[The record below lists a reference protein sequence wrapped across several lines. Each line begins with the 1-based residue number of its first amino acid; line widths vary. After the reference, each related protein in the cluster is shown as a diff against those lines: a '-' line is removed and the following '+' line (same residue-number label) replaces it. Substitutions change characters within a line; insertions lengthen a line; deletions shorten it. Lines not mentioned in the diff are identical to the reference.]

1 MSGRDGAD
9 HRADDGAGDDA
20 GARRGRILEAITRLQ
35 SAVIAGESDLRSG
48 FARALDVLLEATGSQ
63 YGFIA
68 ETCADADATPY
79 LSTLAITDIA
89 WDATSR
95 ELAALARRQGLEF
108 RNLDTLFGAPVKTG
122 DTMIANDA
130 PNDPRA
136 GGLPPGHPDVN
147 AFLGL
152 PLRYGGEMIG
162 LAGLA
167 NRAGGYAPSLVDELE
182 PLAAALA
189 AMVVAE
195 RAKMERDRQTE
206 RAEHALTGSDAA
218 VWDWDISS
226 DSLWWSDSL
235 KALLGLPQSTK
246 ADFELFRSHIH
257 DDDRGAVIAAVEA
270 ALAGREPYHSV
281 FRFKRGDGGYA
292 TIRASGQVI
301 RDADG
306 APQRMVG
313 VQIDISREIEREARL
328 REASEFSG
336 VALAAAGLAAWRWDA
351 ATGLITM
358 DARFAALLEQPEL
371 EGVPLSRKTVLG
383 AVHPDDRALVER
395 EMDAVLEN
403 RTHTFRADHRLRVP
417 SGRTVWV
424 RAHAGVREHTRGG
437 APVIIGVVVDRTEAK
452 QTELALAEAK
462 ERYELAVNGSGMAVW
477 DWNIET
483 DELVWS
489 DALFSILGFKADD
502 VQRRGSFFKD
512 RVHLEDQARVQAALT
527 AHIETGAKYDL
538 KFRMRHRSGLWVP
551 VQSRGASVRDASGR
565 AVRMAGSILDL
576 TAEQNAERTAAEA
589 TAKISLAARHAG
601 IGPVEL
607 DLVTRTLRGDENFAR
622 LIGEPDRRE
631 ISFDHAMG
639 LVHKDDRIALEARQ
653 RALMKSGADRFDA
666 EFRMVRPDGS
676 TVWAEMVA
684 VVTRRDE
691 RGDPTLMS
699 GVMIDHTA
707 RKQVERDLARA
718 NERYD
723 LAVGASH
730 MAIWDQNLVTGEI
743 YWSARMGEILGLGLK
758 EGHEDVAA
766 FTARIHAD
774 DKDQTARAFRAL
786 VEDGVPYDQITR
798 LRRAD
803 GGYATVRSRGGVLRD
818 DGGAPVRVCGSLSDI
833 SGEVMAGARADLALE
848 AARLGIWDWD
858 IAGGVMTADS
868 RFAEILGRPWLAGL
882 AAQQTD
888 TLRYIHKDDRAM
900 SEAKVRDLESGRI
913 DRVEFEHRVVRPD
926 GGIVWVGGCASV
938 VETGSDGRPRRVLG
952 VFEDHTARKTAELE
966 LAEAN
971 QRYDLAVSGAL
982 TAIWDQNLETG
993 ELYWSAPLGDM
1004 IGLGAAERVEQL
1016 EDFLERVHPDD
1027 REPSLAE
1034 TRTAI
1039 ETGAPLDMVMR
1050 VRHADGGYR
1059 HLRSRAGVL
1068 RNPTGRPVRLCGS
1081 VTDVTEEIAAEA
1093 KARLAGQRA
1102 QLALE
1107 AAHLG
1112 VWEYDAVSGLV
1123 SIDHTLADLLGAP
1136 DLAGRPRPFADIKT
1150 FAHHEDAARV
1160 NADIAK
1166 LHKGERSTVRNEHRI
1181 VRPDGASVWVRADV
1195 GVAERAPDGSV
1206 LRMIGIVQDLSGVK
1220 ATEALL
1226 RKSAEAAGKANEAK
1240 SQFLATMS
1248 HEIRTPL
1255 NGVLG
1260 VVQLLERTEL
1270 DPRQQRYVKTIKA
1283 SGRSLSDVIED
1294 VLDISR
1300 IEAGKLALKA
1310 EPALVADILEQA
1322 AAPSRALAAEK
1333 QVGLSLTI
1341 SGDLALPVRVDPRRV
1356 AQMTANLIG
1365 NAVKFTESGG
1375 VRVTA
1380 TRPSRGVLRI
1390 EVDDDGPGLP
1400 EDMHEAVFE
1409 RFTQADMSAS
1419 RTHQGTGLGLAI
1431 VRDLAKLAGGVAG
1444 VRSQPGQGACFWI
1457 ELPAPA
1463 IPSTAAC
1470 QAGPSASMSGETT
1483 PDPDAPALRVLV
1495 VEDHPVNRAVTAEL
1509 VTQAGHVCETAETG
1523 EEALTALRTGPVDV
1537 VLMDLHMP
1545 GMDGT
1550 ETLARIRGGEA
1561 GASDLPVYIVSADAT
1576 PEAFEETKALG
1587 ASGFFVKPIDAENLR
1602 RSLAGLARRSREA
1615 S

>member
-1 MSGRDGAD
+1 MSRRDEAD
-9 HRADDGAGDDA
+9 HKADDSARESA

-48 FARALDVLLEATGSQ
+48 FARALDVLLDATASTS
-63 YGFIA
+63 GFIA
-68 ETCADADATPY
+68 ETRTGKDGAAA
-79 LSTLAITDIA
+79 LNTLAVIGMSD
-89 WDATSR
+89 DAAAHGQ
-95 ELAALARRQGLEF
+95 AALEL
-108 RNLDTLFGAPVKTG
+108 T
-122 DTMIANDA
+122 
-130 PNDPRA
+130 
-136 GGLPPGHPDVN
+136 
-147 AFLGL
+147 
-152 PLRYGGEMIG
+152 LRYGGETIG
-162 LAGLA
+162 LAGLSG
-167 NRAGGYAPSLVDELE
+167 RDDGYTPSLVDELE
-182 PLAAALA
+182 PLAATLA

-195 RAKMERDRQTE
+195 RAKVERDRLAE
-206 RAEHALTGSDAA
+206 RAELALTGSDAA
-218 VWDWDISS
+218 VWDWDIATGA
-226 DSLWWSDSL
+226 LWWSDSL
-235 KALLGLPQSTK
+235 KTMLGLPLSTVP
-246 ADFELFRSHIH
+246 DFELFRSRIH
-257 DDDRGAVIAAVEA
+257 NDDRDAVLPAVEA
-270 ALAGREPYHSV
+270 ALAGREPYHCV
-281 FRFKRGDGGYA
+281 FRLQREDGGYA
-292 TIRASGQVI
+292 TIRSTGQVI

-313 VQIDISREIEREARL
+313 VQIDISREIEREAQV
-328 REASEFSG
+328 REAGEFSG
-336 VALAAAGLAAWRWDA
+336 VALAAAGLAAWRWDSE
-351 ATGLITM
+351 TEIITL

-371 EGVPLSRKTVLG
+371 EGVPLSRKRVLG
-383 AVHPDDRALVER
+383 AVHPEDRALVER

-403 RTHTFRADHRLRVP
+403 RTHIFRSDHRLRVP

-424 RAHAGVREHTRGG
+424 RAHAGVREHKSSG
-437 APVIIGVVVDRTEAK
+437 APVIVGVVVDRTEAK

-462 ERYELAVNGSGMAVW
+462 ERYELAVNGSGIAIW

-489 DALFSILGFKADD
+489 DALFCMLGLEKVNFFE
-502 VQRRGSFFKD
+502 RRTFFTE
-512 RVHLEDQARVQAALT
+512 RLHPEDKARVQAGLGK
-527 AHIETGAKYDL
+527 HMKTGATYDL
-538 KFRMRHRSGLWVP
+538 KFRLRHSSGRWVP
-551 VQSRGASVRDASGR
+551 VHSRGASVRDASGR

-576 TAEQNAERTAAEA
+576 TAEQTAERTAAEA
-589 TAKISLAARHAG
+589 VAKISLAARHAG

-607 DLVTRTLRGDENFAR
+607 DLVARSMRGDENFAR
-622 LIGEPDRRE
+622 LIGEPDRHE

-639 LVHKDDRIALEARQ
+639 LVHHEDRIALEARQ
-653 RALMKSGADRFDA
+653 RTLIESGADRFEA
-666 EFRMVRPDGS
+666 EFRMVRQDGS

-691 RGDPTLMS
+691 YGVPTLMS

-730 MAIWDQNLVTGEI
+730 TAIWEQNLTNGAV

-758 EGHEDVAA
+758 EGHEDAETFV
-766 FTARIHAD
+766 ARIHPD
-774 DKDQTARAFRAL
+774 DRETIAQAFWAL
-786 VEDGVPYDQITR
+786 VNDDAPYDQITR

-818 DGGAPVRVCGSLSDI
+818 DSGAPVRVCGSLSDI
-833 SGEVMAGARADLALE
+833 SGEVMAGARADTALE

-858 IAGGVMTADS
+858 LASGVMTADA
-868 RFAEILGRPWLAGL
+868 RYAEILGRPWLAKAPGPSSNRV
-882 AAQQTD
+882 
-888 TLRYIHKDDRAM
+888 RYVHEEDRAM
-900 SEAKVRDLESGRI
+900 SEAKVCDLETGRI
-913 DRVEFEHRVVRPD
+913 ERTEFEHRAVRPD
-926 GGIVWVGGCASV
+926 GSIIWVGGCISV
-938 VETGSDGRPRRVLG
+938 VESGADGKPRRIIG
-952 VFEDHTARKTAELE
+952 VFEDRTERKTAEME
-966 LAEAN
+966 LFEAK

-982 TAIWDQNLETG
+982 TAIWDQNLDTG
-993 ELYWSAPLGDM
+993 DLYWSAPLGDM
-1004 IGLGAAERVEQL
+1004 LGLGAAERTEHL
-1016 EDFLERVHPDD
+1016 NDFLARIHPED
-1027 REPSLAE
+1027 RDASLAQ
-1034 TRTAI
+1034 THTAI

-1068 RNPTGRPVRLCGS
+1068 RDPAGRPVRLCGS
-1081 VTDVTEEIAAEA
+1081 VIDVTEEFATEA

-1112 VWEYDAVSGLV
+1112 VWEYDAASGTV
-1123 SIDHTLADLLGAP
+1123 SIDPTLADLLGAP
-1136 DLAGRPRPFADIKT
+1136 DLAGRPRPFEDIKG
-1150 FAHHEDAARV
+1150 FAHREDAARV
-1160 NADIAK
+1160 NADLAK
-1166 LHKGERSTVRNEHRI
+1166 LHKGERTTVRNEHRI

-1333 QVGLSLTI
+1333 QVDLSLTI
-1341 SGDLALPVRVDPRRV
+1341 SGDLAKPVRLDPRRV
-1356 AQMTANLIG
+1356 AQMAANLIG

-1380 TRPSRGVLRI
+1380 TRPSHGVLRI
-1390 EVDDDGPGLP
+1390 EVDDDGPGVP

-1444 VRSQPGQGACFWI
+1444 VRSRPGQGACFWI
-1457 ELPAPA
+1457 ELPAPTVA
-1463 IPSTAAC
+1463 RD
-1470 QAGPSASMSGETT
+1470 AGSSAGETT
-1483 PDPDAPALRVLV
+1483 DWTPDPNAPPLRVLV

-1509 VTQAGHVCETAETG
+1509 VTQAGHGCETAETG
-1523 EEALTALRTGPVDV
+1523 EAALAALRARPVDV

-1545 GMDGT
+1545 GMDGK

-1561 GASDLPVYIVSADAT
+1561 GAHDLPIYIVSADAT
-1576 PEAFEETKALG
+1576 PDAFEETRALG
-1587 ASGFFVKPIDAENLR
+1587 ANGFFVKPIDAENLR
-1602 RSLAGLARRSREA
+1602 RTLASLARRSREA